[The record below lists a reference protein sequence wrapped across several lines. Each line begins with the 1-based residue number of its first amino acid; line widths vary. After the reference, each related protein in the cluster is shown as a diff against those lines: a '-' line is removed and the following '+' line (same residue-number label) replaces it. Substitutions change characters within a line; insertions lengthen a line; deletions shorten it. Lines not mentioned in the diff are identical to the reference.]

1 MTLSG
6 YTIFLT
12 YKLDTLGIY
21 KNFGNYTLTAFQYN
35 SSTPWVGGIPIGSS
49 KINITTVYDVSGKIQ
64 IIDADPTNP
73 SGLNWYN
80 SLSGSLTGYTFTIN
94 VTAIS
99 GSDWNLEVYSHG
111 TPLTTVNK
119 LLSSGINVF
128 NIPFTGVGNIFYDSF
143 KIISNTA
150 GHTITISTISVTVV
164 VANTI
169 SGQTSYGYSQAIHCN
184 YIEKITVQNLNNT
197 SLNFNFNSTDFPFLL
212 ISGGTSG
219 LGYTANK
226 IQALLQIVNRADYTQ
241 ESQVQPQIGQWRI
254 IDVTNQTDNYV
265 SGNTLTQAN
274 LVNTPFSIIV
284 DLNYYDGLPI
294 YNIDYL
300 NIPLLNDNST
310 MNFGEEQIFLGNV
323 STDIS
328 ASIFST
334 DISIQLPM
342 NQYNTST
349 NKTWNP
355 TIGNVI
361 ISEIG
366 IYDDNQNL
374 VAVAKLNN
382 PIIKNEFVSPDFV
395 IGLDF

>member
-35 SSTPWVGGIPIGSS
+35 SSTPWVGGIPRGSS
-49 KINITTVYDVSGKIQ
+49 KINTTTVNDVSGKIQ

-73 SGLNWYN
+73 SGLAWSS
-80 SLSGSLTGYTFTIN
+80 SLSGSITGYSFTIN
-94 VTAIS
+94 VTAIT
-99 GSDWNLEVYSHG
+99 GSDWDLELYAHG

-119 LLSSGINVF
+119 LLSSGINIF

-143 KIISNTA
+143 KIISNTP
-150 GHTITISTISVTVV
+150 GHTITISNISVTAVV
-164 VANTI
+164 PNTI

-254 IDVTNQTDNYV
+254 IDVTNQTANYV

-274 LVNTPFSIIV
+274 LVNTPFSIVV

-361 ISEIG
+361 ISEIA

-382 PIIKNEFVSPDFV
+382 PIVKNEFVSPDFV